1 MATINPNDSA
11 FAKSAFYHT
20 DYGIDSPQEGLTK
33 REYFAAIALQGLLA
47 GDTTPGVWIVKDT
60 NITSTAVEF
69 ADKLIEELNKTKQ
82 P

>member
-1 MATINPNDSA
+1 MAQETKPTDGA
-11 FAKSAFYHT
+11 FATLLRWEPHV
-20 DYGIDSPQEGLTK
+20 QHGLTK